1 MEGNNESAEL
11 APSTTASVLKELSG
25 TREEVERA
33 REAAVQA
40 WLVSMPLGE
49 ELERLRANLA
59 AAKNRLASTA
69 AEIPLLKS
77 QIESTNGAI
86 ATRQEAAVRKKAAA
100 EDLRRHVDGARAELR
115 RLRAEVAASRGAKD
129 ALEQRVLVRRQ
140 AARALQ
146 LAERA
151 IAAEAHA
158 LAWSEAAASEL
169 TARAR
174 GDGDGDV
181 DDEEDPH
188 YDVVALPA
196 RKLEELRRLVEAEE
210 RKAEARVEEAEAAR
224 RAVKARRAA
233 AVARLDA
240 ARAKRRVAAEAVL
253 RRRANGD
260 DGRGTRARSALVPK
274 SRSGRSCFEVKK
286 LRRFLCNLTKD

>member
-1 MEGNNESAEL
+1 MKGNNQSPEL
-11 APSTTASVLKELSG
+11 PPSTTTSVLKELSG

-40 WLVSMPLGE
+40 WLASMPLSE
-49 ELERLRANLA
+49 ELERLRAELVAAKTRLA
-59 AAKNRLASTA
+59 ATA

-86 ATRQEAAVRKKAAA
+86 ATRQEAAARKKAAA
-100 EDLRRHVDGARAELR
+100 EDLRRHVDGARADLR
-115 RLRAEVAASRGAKD
+115 RLRAEIAASRGAKD

-174 GDGDGDV
+174 GN
-181 DDEEDPH
+181 EEDPH

-210 RKAEARVEEAEAAR
+210 QKAEARVDEAEVAR
-224 RAVKARRAA
+224 RAVKTRRAA

-240 ARAKRRVAAEAVL
+240 ARAKRRVAAEATL
-253 RRRANGD
+253 GRRANGD

>member
-40 WLVSMPLGE
+40 WLASMPLGE

-59 AAKNRLASTA
+59 AAKNRLAATA

-169 TARAR
+169 AARAR
-174 GDGDGDV
+174 VDGDGDG
-181 DDEEDPH
+181 DEEDPH
-188 YDVVALPA
+188 YDVVAMPA

-210 RKAEARVEEAEAAR
+210 RKAEARVEESEAAR

-233 AVARLDA
+233 AMARLDA

-253 RRRANGD
+253 RRRADGD

>member
-1 MEGNNESAEL
+1 M
-11 APSTTASVLKELSG
+11 
-25 TREEVERA
+25 
-33 REAAVQA
+33 
-40 WLVSMPLGE
+40 
-49 ELERLRANLA
+49 
-59 AAKNRLASTA
+59 
-69 AEIPLLKS
+69 
-77 QIESTNGAI
+77 
-86 ATRQEAAVRKKAAA
+86 
-100 EDLRRHVDGARAELR
+100 
-115 RLRAEVAASRGAKD
+115 
-129 ALEQRVLVRRQ
+129 EQRVLVRRQ

-169 TARAR
+169 AARAR
-174 GDGDGDV
+174 VDGDGDG
-181 DDEEDPH
+181 DEEDPH

>member
-1 MEGNNESAEL
+1 MEGNNESAEI

-40 WLVSMPLGE
+40 WLASMPLGE

-59 AAKNRLASTA
+59 AAKNRLAAMA

-86 ATRQEAAVRKKAAA
+86 ATRQEATVRKKAAA
-100 EDLRRHVDGARAELR
+100 EDLRRHVDGARAKLR

-146 LAERA
+146 LAESA

-169 TARAR
+169 AARAR
-174 GDGDGDV
+174 VDGDG
-181 DDEEDPH
+181 DEEDPH
-188 YDVVALPA
+188 YDVVAMPA
-196 RKLEELRRLVEAEE
+196 RKLEELRRLVEADE